1 MSRVLWPE
9 AGGLNENT
17 NGLISQ
23 YFHRNRDF
31 TTVTEQEI
39 KMAMDKLNNRPRK
52 CLDMKTP
59 NQVFFGME
67 ALIESELPAVQG
79 RTAKINDVSH

>member
-1 MSRVLWPE
+1 
-9 AGGLNENT
+9 
-17 NGLISQ
+17 
-23 YFHRNRDF
+23 
-31 TTVTEQEI
+31 
-39 KMAMDKLNNRPRK
+39 MAMDKLNNRPRK